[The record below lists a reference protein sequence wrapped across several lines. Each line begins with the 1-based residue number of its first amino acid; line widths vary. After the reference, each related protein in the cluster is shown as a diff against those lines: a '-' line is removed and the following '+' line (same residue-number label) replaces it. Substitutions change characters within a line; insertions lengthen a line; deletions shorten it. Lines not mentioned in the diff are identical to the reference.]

1 MRACSAASFA
11 LLVVASQWRGASAL
25 CDLDGST
32 SSRRGCFPDPG
43 AMQLRRGLGG
53 AAMAMSQQ
61 TRLVSPTP
69 LFAVDG
75 LDSLASHLR
84 GGMDKGLD
92 SGSEEGRVVGRDGMG
107 DGGGEGGGGEGGNGG
122 DGGED
127 TDGEGSELT
136 AKESSSADAGEG
148 AALVKA
154 LVTRGV
160 TVALSICLGGTIGW
174 LLTRNFDW
182 AFILSASATKEGVA
196 GGTVHQGGNQNSSAA
211 DAAAQKTAAARNAQ
225 KQAEER
231 AAASQ
236 AAKKLAEE
244 QAAAKSA
251 ALAKEAAAA
260 ASKAEAEAA
269 AKKAE
274 QAAAAKQKEEAE
286 AAAKKAEQAA
296 AARQREEAEAAA
308 KKAEAAR
315 ANEAAAATGPA
326 APPPPNPSTQAPA
339 KVGIGMV
346 VEAQYADAP
355 EGQQKQQVGL
365 VVKKMIENGP
375 AALTGR
381 INVGDKLVAVGST
394 SVG

>member
-1 MRACSAASFA
+1 M
-11 LLVVASQWRGASAL
+11 
-25 CDLDGST
+25 
-32 SSRRGCFPDPG
+32 P
-43 AMQLRRGLGG
+43 
-53 AAMAMSQQ
+53 MSQQ
-61 TRLVSPTP
+61 TRVVIPTP

-84 GGMDKGLD
+84 GGMDQGLD
-92 SGSEEGRVVGRDGMG
+92 SGREEGRVVGRDGMG
-107 DGGGEGGGGEGGNGG
+107 DGRGEGGGGEGGDGG

-127 TDGEGSELT
+127 ADGEGSELK
-136 AKESSSADAGEG
+136 AEESPSADAGEG

-154 LVTRGV
+154 LMTRGV

-196 GGTVHQGGNQNSSAA
+196 GVTVNQGGNQNSSAA

-244 QAAAKSA
+244 QAAAK
-251 ALAKEAAAA
+251 
-260 ASKAEAEAA
+260 
-269 AKKAE
+269 
-274 QAAAAKQKEEAE
+274 
-286 AAAKKAEQAA
+286 
-296 AARQREEAEAAA
+296 AEAAA

-326 APPPPNPSTQAPA
+326 ASAPPNPSTQAPT
-339 KVGIGMV
+339 KVGIGLV
-346 VEAQYADAP
+346 VEAQYAAAT
-355 EGQQKQQVGL
+355 EGQRKQQVGL

>member
-53 AAMAMSQQ
+53 TAMAMSQQ

-286 AAAKKAEQAA
+286 AAAKKAE
-296 AARQREEAEAAA
+296 
-308 KKAEAAR
+308 AAR